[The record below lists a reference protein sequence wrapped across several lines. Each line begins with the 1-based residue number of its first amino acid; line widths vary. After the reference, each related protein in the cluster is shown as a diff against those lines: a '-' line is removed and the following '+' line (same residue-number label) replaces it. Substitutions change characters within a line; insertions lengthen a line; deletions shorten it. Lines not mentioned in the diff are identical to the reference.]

1 MPFSPHSRIMNT
13 FIISNSMKTDL
24 GVDFGLA
31 AAAVVVVS
39 AGIGIFMNSVQKPEE
54 KLQGI
59 VLRVS
64 PKLRGVFGHYA
75 LRRRGR
81 RGRTSQLITL
91 GE

>member
-1 MPFSPHSRIMNT
+1 MT
-13 FIISNSMKTDL
+13 TDL
-24 GVDFGLA
+24 GDDFGLA
-31 AAAVVVVS
+31 AVAVVS

-75 LRRRGR
+75 LRRRR

-91 GE
+91 DE